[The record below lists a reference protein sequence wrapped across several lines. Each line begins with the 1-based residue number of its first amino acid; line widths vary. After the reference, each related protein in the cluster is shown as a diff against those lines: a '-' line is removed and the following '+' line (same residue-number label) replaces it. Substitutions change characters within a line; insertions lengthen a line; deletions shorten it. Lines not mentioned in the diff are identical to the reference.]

1 MIPLFKQTET
11 IGANR
16 FILLIMEGIM
26 KEQDVLRESEL
37 ILQSLLEITS
47 NEQSALINVEEE
59 TLSEIVSQ
67 KNQLLDSLSKYQT
80 RLSRILEKDT
90 GEKTEEIRRL
100 LNECRKLNM
109 QNRKVGHM
117 GLNVINKSFEILQN
131 AMHIASVKTYGPKGM
146 KTAGSRKRHL
156 GVV

>member
-1 MIPLFKQTET
+1 
-11 IGANR
+11 
-16 FILLIMEGIM
+16 M

-37 ILQSLLEITS
+37 ILQSLLEIIS
-47 NEQSALINVEEE
+47 NEQNALINVDEE

-67 KNQLLDSLSKYQT
+67 KNQLLDSLNKYQT
-80 RLSRILEKDT
+80 RLGTILEKDT
-90 GEKTEEIRRL
+90 GEKTEEIRHL
-100 LNECRKLNM
+100 LNECQKLNI

-131 AMHIASVKTYGPKGM
+131 AMNIASVKTYGPRGM
-146 KTAGSRKRHL
+146 KTVASRKRHL